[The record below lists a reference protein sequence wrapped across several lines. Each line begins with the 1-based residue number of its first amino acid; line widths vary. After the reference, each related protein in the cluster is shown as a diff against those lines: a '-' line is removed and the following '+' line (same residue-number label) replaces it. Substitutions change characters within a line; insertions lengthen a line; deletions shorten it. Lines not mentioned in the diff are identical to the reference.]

1 MSEFGNISVSELR
14 QLLDSGEVQLV
25 DVRTDAEIARGRIK
39 GASSLPLHLLPLRLH
54 ELDKGKP
61 TVFYCQVG
69 GRSAQAAAF
78 AAAQGCANIFNLQG
92 GITAWYQAGGEL
104 SA

>member
-1 MSEFGNISVSELR
+1 VAEFRNVTVTELPELIAGGN
-14 QLLDSGEVQLV
+14 VQLV

-39 GASSLPLHLLPLRLH
+39 GAVSLPLHLLPLRLN
-54 ELDKGKP
+54 ELDAHKI

-78 AAAQGCANIFNLQG
+78 AAAQGLAGAANLQG
-92 GITAWYQAGGEL
+92 GIMAWAQFGGEL
-104 SA
+104 VA

>member
-1 MSEFGNISVSELR
+1 MADFMNINVAELSELLER
-14 QLLDSGEVQLV
+14 GEAQLV

-39 GASSLPLHLLPLRLH
+39 GAISLPLHLLPIRLQ
-54 ELDKGKP
+54 ELNTGKT

-78 AAAQGCANIFNLQG
+78 AAAQGLQHAANLQG
-92 GITAWYQAGGEL
+92 GILAWAQSGGEIV
-104 SA
+104 A